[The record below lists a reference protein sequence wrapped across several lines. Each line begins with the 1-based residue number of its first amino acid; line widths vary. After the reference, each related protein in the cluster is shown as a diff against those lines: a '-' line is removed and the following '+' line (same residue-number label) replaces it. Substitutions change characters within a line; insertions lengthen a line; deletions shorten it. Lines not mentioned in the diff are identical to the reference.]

1 MEKTF
6 RIRDPETLRAA
17 SHPLRQ
23 RIIFDLQTHG
33 HGRAADLAR
42 RLDEPANSI
51 SFHLRVLAKAGMIV
65 EAPEHAR
72 DKRDRVWA
80 PVAENFNVDAG
91 VPGVADI
98 VAEAVTLLRENYAHA
113 ARYDGED
120 APPEPVDAPKRALTL
135 RTALLTRNQAEGMA
149 DELNAVMERWQD
161 SARTAT
167 TEDKDHEPAALYR
180 VVFTLGPQPE

>member
-33 HGRAADLAR
+33 YGRAADLAR

-65 EAPEHAR
+65 EVPERAR

-80 PVAENFNVDAG
+80 PVAENFDVDPG

-98 VAEAVTLLRENYAHA
+98 VDEAATLLRENYAHA
-113 ARYDGED
+113 SRHDGEN
-120 APPEPVDAPKRALTL
+120 APPEPDDEPKRALTI
-135 RTALLTRNQAEGMA
+135 RTALLTRGQAEAMA
-149 DELNAVMERWQD
+149 DEVNAVMERWQEAAKK
-161 SARTAT
+161 ST
-167 TEDKDHEPAALYR
+167 TEAKNREPTALYR
-180 VVFTLGPQPE
+180 LIFALGPQPE

>member
-23 RIIFDLQTHG
+23 RIIFDLQIHG

-65 EAPEHAR
+65 EAPELAR

-80 PVAENFNVDAG
+80 PAAENFNVDAG
-91 VPGVADI
+91 VPGVGDI
-98 VAEAVTLLRENYAHA
+98 VADAAALLRENHAFA
-113 ARYDGED
+113 ARHDGED
-120 APPEPVDAPKRALTL
+120 APPEPEDAPKRALTI
-135 RTALLTRNQAEGMA
+135 RTALLTRRQAEAMA
-149 DELNAVMERWQD
+149 DELNDVMERWQD
-161 SARTAT
+161 AARAT
-167 TEDKDHEPAALYR
+167 TDGEGRPETAALYQ
-180 VVFTLGPQPE
+180 VVFGLGPLKD